1 MNVMSFPVLSKGYES
16 YGPQYSEWEVSSN
29 PFVME
34 RTRYG
39 VRIDYIETRPNWALI
54 IPLAIALLVAIIT
67 VSVLLYRHWRKKN
80 CHPVYFAGKVTYL
93 RKGAL
98 LHDAADFIADQT
110 ANLKDKGHVVDGIY
124 TDPALTTPLDKGT
137 VVTAPVYL
145 YPKLK

>member
-1 MNVMSFPVLSKGYES
+1 MKSYKYAVFLSKGYISQGEITK
-16 YGPQYSEWEVSSN
+16 WEVSSN

-34 RTRYG
+34 RTFWN
-39 VRIDYIETRPNWALI
+39 ETQTRPNWWLI
-54 IPLAIALLVAIIT
+54 IPLAIVLAAAIIT
-67 VSVLLYRHWRKKN
+67 VCVLCYRHWRKKN
-80 CHPVYFAGKVTYL
+80 CHPIYFAGKVTYL

-98 LHDAADFIADQT
+98 LHEAADFIADQT
-110 ANLKDKGHVVDGIY
+110 ANLKAKGHVVDGIY